1 MATVPDWLSGDIEL
15 IKEACRH
22 GEAQLAAQ
30 VQLATSADQR
40 ASVLAG
46 IYVAAATG
54 IIGAMATGDE
64 FKHNH
69 PLMLGSGIAAGAFL
83 VAAILCIKAT
93 LPTDFWTPGNLPSEW
108 YSDITNKTKLQ
119 VAIGEQA
126 AHFDDHINA
135 NNKVITRNAR
145 YFLTGA
151 LLGIASPLLGLIGA
165 GVTCLLG

>member
-54 IIGAMATGDE
+54 IIGAMATGE
-64 FKHNH
+64 AFKDSRS
-69 PLMLGSGIAAGAFL
+69 LLWGAGIAAGAFL
-83 VAAILCIKAT
+83 LAAVLCIKAT
-93 LPTDFWTPGNLPSEW
+93 LPTAFW
-108 YSDITNKTKLQ
+108 
-119 VAIGEQA
+119 
-126 AHFDDHINA
+126 
-135 NNKVITRNAR
+135 
-145 YFLTGA
+145 
-151 LLGIASPLLGLIGA
+151 
-165 GVTCLLG
+165 